1 MEYPKDQIMQALS
14 ERNMLNTSN
23 DLKPFELIEKRRTCL
38 ECRAKKNN
46 NPSFLNHVKTRHLE
60 KSVYLLAKECY

>member
-46 NPSFLNHVKTRHLE
+46 NP
-60 KSVYLLAKECY
+60 